1 MGTVRSQEYVLV
13 CTRRLF
19 DTKHSAPQTGIF
31 ILKAELEETGML
43 CGGGVGGAAGAWQ
56 GCLGIF
62 RGNVFVQLDPGEAE
76 RQVGQQVRTGDCH
89 RPECAA
95 SAWLAGGWTPP
106 TLGAAVFGCLAHL
119 PPAPQAWRASSP
131 RPA

>member
-43 CGGGVGGAAGAWQ
+43 CGGGGG
-56 GCLGIF
+56 
-62 RGNVFVQLDPGEAE
+62 
-76 RQVGQQVRTGDCH
+76 RQVPGRV
-89 RPECAA
+89 
-95 SAWLAGGWTPP
+95 AWVSSEETCLCNLIREKPNARSGSRFALGTVTDP
-106 TLGAAVFGCLAHL
+106 TVL
-119 PPAPQAWRASSP
+119 PLRG
-131 RPA
+131 